1 MASALLLPFKEVGI
15 LVTAGVK
22 KDNIPISVGRTKNS
36 RLGATTNGQEF
47 QAPYDDMLTTLMM
60 MSGEMDYVSIFF
72 KDNPPLGWGNDWDQD
87 WEKVPFPFITYG
99 MFLVFFFLVSI
110 VALNVLVGLTVDDIR
125 NFLENADLRKLTMRL
140 KFILE
145 MERLA
150 RKNGENKK
158 LNDRIKKE
166 RNLEASVTSD
176 LISTT
181 RIWEKME
188 KKEEEMRK
196 RGEAEE
202 EMRSIKALINEQTGK
217 LECKIRSEIEC
228 LKKAI
233 ATGKLEEA

>member
-1 MASALLLPFKEVGI
+1 MI
-15 LVTAGVK
+15 
-22 KDNIPISVGRTKNS
+22 
-36 RLGATTNGQEF
+36 
-47 QAPYDDMLTTLMM
+47 
-60 MSGEMDYVSIFF
+60 SGEIDYSEIFF
-72 KDNPPLGWGNDWDQD
+72 KDNPPLKWGEEWDQGH
-87 WEKVPFPFITYG
+87 EKVAFPVVTYA
-99 MFLVFFFLVSI
+99 MFLVFLFLVSI
-110 VALNVLVGLTVDDIR
+110 VAINVLVGLTVDDIR

-181 RIWEKME
+181 RIWEKIE
-188 KKEEEMRK
+188 KKQEEMRK

-202 EMRSIKALINEQTGK
+202 EMRSIKALINDQTGK